1 MNQSKKVIQNVIV
14 TILIISMAFS
24 YSFAVSAKETILTE
38 GEFRYKIVNDAK
50 GNHSVSIQ
58 EYIGVSQEI
67 TIPETLGGYTV
78 TEVSAL
84 KKEKTYIKTL
94 VITKNIKSINPE
106 IYKEKIE
113 SYKVVSENRNFS
125 TAEGV
130 LFNKTKT
137 ELVSYPKEKKDK
149 EYTEPITVKTSSG
162 ANGNPYVEKWT
173 FSSNKKYKKIED
185 YACYGLSGLKEV
197 VIPNNVKI
205 IGDFSFAQCKQLKKV
220 KLGKGIERIWNN
232 SFENTNIQRIKLP
245 QSLLSIGIGA
255 FRACKLES
263 LKLPSRLKFIDSYAF
278 AQNAKL
284 KKVKVPDSVT
294 LIRKDVFGT
303 KKKGM
308 KVEMP
313 SYLKKTYRFNGLN
326 YNYIAKATVFSNGKT
341 KDYKAEKITKI
352 KPFKKSVF
360 VKKGKTERIYTNV
373 YINKK
378 KKGILKT
385 NILKFSS
392 SNKKVVKVTSSGK
405 VKALRKGTS
414 IVTVTLRTAD
424 ESYSTKKIL
433 GNHGEILVDADK
445 MTKKSYKIK
454 ITVK

>member
-162 ANGNPYVEKWT
+162 ANGNSYVEKWT

-220 KLGKGIERIWNN
+220 KVGKGIERIWNN
-232 SFENTNIQRIKLP
+232 SFENTK
-245 QSLLSIGIGA
+245 
-255 FRACKLES
+255 
-263 LKLPSRLKFIDSYAF
+263 
-278 AQNAKL
+278 
-284 KKVKVPDSVT
+284 
-294 LIRKDVFGT
+294 
-303 KKKGM
+303 
-308 KVEMP
+308 
-313 SYLKKTYRFNGLN
+313 
-326 YNYIAKATVFSNGKT
+326 
-341 KDYKAEKITKI
+341 
-352 KPFKKSVF
+352 
-360 VKKGKTERIYTNV
+360 
-373 YINKK
+373 NK
-378 KKGILKT
+378 
-385 NILKFSS
+385 
-392 SNKKVVKVTSSGK
+392 TSSK
-405 VKALRKGTS
+405 FVVNRN
-414 IVTVTLRTAD
+414 RCF
-424 ESYSTKKIL
+424 
-433 GNHGEILVDADK
+433 
-445 MTKKSYKIK
+445 
-454 ITVK
+454 